1 MTLRRALPLLAALTA
16 LAPVGP
22 AAAGGFIFAI
32 AGGGIVAAGSGAGAA
47 AVAGLGLVMT
57 QGGYYRPWG
66 PPEPSLF
73 LVEAMPLD
81 AEITLNGK
89 AAGTAR
95 ERGSYPLRLRPGH
108 HTITIEA
115 PGHQPLT
122 RRFIIDGSGFMAKV
136 RVVLAPAE

>member
-1 MTLRRALPLLAALTA
+1 MTLRRALPLLAALAVLT
-16 LAPVGP
+16 PTP
-22 AAAGGFIFAI
+22 TAAGGLIFAI
-32 AGGGIVAAGSGAGAA
+32 GGGGLVAAGSGTGAA
-47 AVAGLGLVMT
+47 AVAGLGLVMS

-73 LVEAMPLD
+73 LVEAWPLD
-81 AEITLNGK
+81 AEITLDGK
-89 AAGTAR
+89 TAGTAR
-95 ERGSYPLRLRPGH
+95 ERGSYPLRLRPGI

-136 RVVLAPAE
+136 RVELAPE

>member
-1 MTLRRALPLLAALTA
+1 MTLRRALPLLAALTV

-32 AGGGIVAAGSGAGAA
+32 AAGGIVAAGSGAGAA
-47 AVAGLGLVMT
+47 AVAGLGLVMS
-57 QGGYYRPWG
+57 QAGYQRPWA
-66 PPEPSLF
+66 PEPSLL
-73 LVEAMPLD
+73 LVEATPLD

-95 ERGSYPLRLRPGH
+95 ERGSYPLSLPPGL

-122 RRFIIDGSGFMAKV
+122 RRFIIDGSGYMAKV

>member
-1 MTLRRALPLLAALTA
+1 MTLRRALPLLAALTV
-16 LAPVGP
+16 LTPVGS

-47 AVAGLGLVMT
+47 AVAGLGLVMS
-57 QGGYYRPWG
+57 QGGYQRPW

-95 ERGSYPLRLRPGH
+95 ERGSYPLRLPPGL

-122 RRFIIDGSGFMAKV
+122 RRFIIDGSGYMAKV